1 MRLCH
6 SNIADM
12 LSDCYSSGGTVGL
25 LALNALFILMKEYNL
40 YVSSLCHSTC
50 LLTLIVTYL
59 TGTIHSFTPVCTH
72 SSTGMSCTSN
82 IVHGSSVLPSFS
94 SALRMSR
101 LSLDNTRR
109 INILMYASH
118 LPVALL
124 ASFVKRLARLSLSAP
139 PAAIVMIIP
148 LTYNILKRHPALM
161 VMIHRVEDSYEAF
174 EGMFFYTFITIASDV
189 SRLYV
194 DPFNPAE
201 PNPTLTNA
209 LESSLWELHT
219 HHEHYHSAVSTLARI
234 FSEAF
239 TKPNY
244 SLEDFLDH
252 TYSTV
257 RSSHSVMFLYW
268 LLNYVALSCT
278 RPRRDEELRRSPLL
292 PWTHLPRSGSRRHGL
307 LQRPKETKA
316 T

>member
-1 MRLCH
+1 
-6 SNIADM
+6 M
-12 LSDCYSSGGTVGL
+12 LRISQGLSTVL
-25 LALNALFILMKEYNL
+25 HPFVHIPRPECPAPQ
-40 YVSSLCHSTC
+40 T
-50 LLTLIVTYL
+50 
-59 TGTIHSFTPVCTH
+59 
-72 SSTGMSCTSN
+72 SCT
-82 IVHGSSVLPSFS
+82 VLPSYRAFPQ
-94 SALRMSR
+94 LYVCPGY
-101 LSLDNTRR
+101 LLITRAGLTF
-109 INILMYASH
+109 LMYASH